1 MCTLNGFIFRSEPE
15 IKLNRALELT
25 DKIIEDTISEIKIC
39 DDKSLLVKVKTNVQ
53 GASGAGLFAKV
64 SHKPKLQVATE
75 KAKTTEADVRK
86 ELKRGSMKE
95 KWGLSL
101 AYRIDG
107 AKISLLGMFS

>member
-1 MCTLNGFIFRSEPE
+1 MPKPE
-15 IKLNRALELT
+15 IKLHQALEQI
-25 DKIIEDTISEIKIC
+25 DKIVEETISEIQIC
-39 DDKSLLVKVKTNVQ
+39 DDKSLLGKVKTNVQ
-53 GASGAGLFAKV
+53 AASGAGLFAKV

-75 KAKTTEADVRK
+75 KAKTTEADVKK

-107 AKISLLGMFS
+107 TKISLLGKFSGKIFL

>member
-1 MCTLNGFIFRSEPE
+1 MPQPE
-15 IKLNRALELT
+15 IRLHRALEQI
-25 DKIIEDTISEIKIC
+25 DKLVEETVSEIQIC

-75 KAKTTEADVRK
+75 KAKTTEADVKK

-101 AYRIDG
+101 AYKIDG
-107 AKISLLGMFS
+107 TKISLLGKFST